1 MVLPLLGSF
10 LGSALLPGLAAK
22 TGMAFLANPVA
33 AGAIGSGIGSL
44 LQGDS
49 FDEAIGTGLTSF
61 FGGKLLGSLAGVPT
75 SATAG
80 NAASS
85 AALEAGR
92 KIPEGFT
99 TLAKAAPK
107 EGIFSSFGKEGLA
120 EKLIVPKDQ
129 GFAKTLFDQ
138 GFGQAKTNLMPALQ
152 EGFQTAA
159 ANPLAAAGTAGGAMF
174 ADAAN
179 QQGGDT
185 ARPPFKPRETVPIQ
199 QNINTPFAGYRP
211 GVDPEFNY
219 GFRNP
224 AAAELQT
231 QYLNQGGSVAD
242 HVNPTMLSEG
252 GIATFAKGGDMPD
265 MPEEQMGMPD
275 VNEKDIIVNAVN
287 ALKGNMSEEQASI
300 ALAMF
305 VNQYGKEALKDLIT
319 DVRDGEYDN
328 IGGKAD
334 GQINGGGDGM
344 SDLIPA
350 TIDGQKDLLL
360 SSKEYVVDTPTMAL
374 IGNGDPDAGAKKMDK
389 MREEVRKAAIGS
401 TEQPKQ
407 IDAENIMRTALS

>member
-10 LGSALLPGLAAK
+10 LGSALLPSLAG
-22 TGMAFLANPVA
+22 TGATAMLANPVV
-33 AGAIGSGIGSL
+33 AGAFGSGIGSL

-49 FDEAIGTGLTSF
+49 FEEALGTGLTSY
-61 FGGKLLGSLAGVPT
+61 FGGKLLGSLAKPVAT
-75 SATAG
+75 SAQ
-80 NAASS
+80 ASS
-85 AALEAGR
+85 AALDAGLR
-92 KIPEGFT
+92 K
-99 TLAKAAPK
+99 APK
-107 EGIFSSFGKEGLA
+107 GFMQLAENLGKEGATGLSTKLAVPTGTPATLFDKGFGKEGLQSA
-120 EKLIVPKDQ
+120 GKNIMGALSQ
-129 GFAKTLFDQ
+129 GAKT
-138 GFGQAKTNLMPALQ
+138 AM
-152 EGFQTAA
+152 
-159 ANPLAAAGTAGGAMF
+159 ANPLAAAGTAGGAML
-174 ADAAN
+174 ADASN

-231 QYLNQGGSVAD
+231 RFLNQGGMAD
-242 HVNPTMLSEG
+242 YVNPTMLSEG

-265 MPEEQMGMPD
+265 MPEEKMGMPN

-305 VNQYGKEALKDLIT
+305 VNEYGEEALRDLVT
-319 DVRDGEYDN
+319 DVRDGDYDN

-334 GQINGGGDGM
+334 GQIRGGGDGM
-344 SDLIPA
+344 SDSIPA
-350 TIDGQKDLLL
+350 TIDGKQDLLL

-374 IGNGDPDAGAKKMDK
+374 IGNGDPDAGAEKLDNFRKEIRKK
-389 MREEVRKAAIGS
+389 AIGS
-401 TEQPKQ
+401 PEQPKQ
-407 IDAENIMRTALS
+407 IDAEKIMRTALS

>member
-10 LGSALLPGLAAK
+10 LGSALLPSLAGTTGL
-22 TGMAFLANPVA
+22 AFLANPVA
-33 AGAIGSGIGSL
+33 AGAVGSGIGSL

-49 FDEAIGTGLTSF
+49 LDEAIGTGLTSY
-61 FGGKLLGSLAGVPT
+61 FGGKLLGSLSKPVAT

-80 NAASS
+80 TDTATR
-85 AALEAGR
+85 ALQQGFKPFAE
-92 KIPEGFT
+92 EGFGAKLMVPKDRVAT
-99 TLAKAAPK
+99 TLFD
-107 EGIFSSFGKEGLA
+107 EGFGKEGF
-120 EKLIVPKDQ
+120 KSM
-129 GFAKTLFDQ
+129 
-138 GFGQAKTNLMPALQ
+138 GQKLMPALQ
-152 EGFQTAA
+152 QGFQTAA

-174 ADAAN
+174 ADASN

-211 GVDPEFNY
+211 GMDPEFNY

-242 HVNPTMLSEG
+242 YVNPTMLSEG
-252 GIATFAKGGDMPD
+252 GIATFAKGGDMP
-265 MPEEQMGMPD
+265 EEMDMPD

-305 VNQYGKEALKDLIT
+305 VNEYGEEALKDLVT

-334 GQINGGGDGM
+334 GQVRGGGDGM
-344 SDLIPA
+344 SDSIPA
-350 TIDGQKDLLL
+350 TIDGKQDLLL

-374 IGNGDPDAGAKKMDK
+374 IGNGDPDAGAEKLDNF
-389 MREEVRKAAIGS
+389 RKEIRKEAIGS
-401 TEQPKQ
+401 PEQPKQ
-407 IDAENIMRTALS
+407 IDAEKIMRTALS

>member
-10 LGSALLPGLAAK
+10 LGSALIPSLAGT
-22 TGMAFLANPVA
+22 TGMAFLANPVT

-49 FDEAIGTGLTSF
+49 FEEALGTGLTSY
-61 FGGKLLGSLAGVPT
+61 FGGKLLGGLAKPVAT

-80 NAASS
+80 TDTATR
-85 AALEAGR
+85 ALQQGFKPLAE
-92 KIPEGFT
+92 EGFGAK
-99 TLAKAAPK
+99 LMVPEKAAGTLFDK
-107 EGIFSSFGKEGLA
+107 GFGKEGLQSA
-120 EKLIVPKDQ
+120 GKNIMGALSQ
-129 GFAKTLFDQ
+129 GAKT
-138 GFGQAKTNLMPALQ
+138 AM
-152 EGFQTAA
+152 
-159 ANPLAAAGTAGGAMF
+159 ANPLATAGTAGGAMF
-174 ADAAN
+174 ADASN

-211 GVDPEFNY
+211 GMDPEFNY

-242 HVNPTMLSEG
+242 YVNPTMLSEG

-265 MPEEQMGMPD
+265 MPEERMGMPD

-287 ALKGNMSEEQASI
+287 ALKGNMPEEQASI

-305 VNQYGKEALKDLIT
+305 VNEYGEEALKDLVT

-334 GQINGGGDGM
+334 GQIRGGGDGM
-344 SDLIPA
+344 SDSIPA
-350 TIDGQKDLLL
+350 TIDGKQDLLL

-374 IGNGDPDAGAKKMDK
+374 IGNGDPDAGAEKLDNF
-389 MREEVRKAAIGS
+389 RKEIRKEAIGS
-401 TEQPKQ
+401 PEQPKQ
-407 IDAENIMRTALS
+407 IDAEKIMRTALS

>member
-10 LGSALLPGLAAK
+10 LGSALLPSLAG
-22 TGMAFLANPVA
+22 TGAMSFLANPVA

-49 FDEAIGTGLTSF
+49 LDEAIGTGLTSY
-61 FGGKLLGSLAGVPT
+61 FGGKLLGGLAKPVAT

-80 NAASS
+80 TDTATR
-85 AALEAGR
+85 ALQKGFEPFA
-92 KIPEGFT
+92 KEGFG
-99 TLAKAAPK
+99 AK
-107 EGIFSSFGKEGLA
+107 LM
-120 EKLIVPKDQ
+120 VPE
-129 GFAKTLFDQ
+129 KTLFDPQAIQKGLQPAGQNLMGALSQ
-138 GFGQAKTNLMPALQ
+138 GAKTAM
-152 EGFQTAA
+152 

-174 ADAAN
+174 ADASN
-179 QQGGDT
+179 QQGNDAT
-185 ARPPFKPRETVPIQ
+185 PRAPFKPRETVPIQ

-224 AAAELQT
+224 AAGELQT
-231 QYLNQGGSVAD
+231 QFLNQGGMAD
-242 HVNPTMLSEG
+242 YVNPTMLSKG

-287 ALKGNMSEEQASI
+287 ALKGNIPEQQASI

-305 VNQYGKEALKDLIT
+305 VNEYGEEALKDLIT

-334 GQINGGGDGM
+334 GQVRGGGDGM
-344 SDLIPA
+344 SDSIPA
-350 TIDGQKDLLL
+350 TIDGKQDLLL
-360 SSKEYVVDTPTMAL
+360 SSKEYVVDSPTMSL
-374 IGNGDPDAGAKKMDK
+374 IGNGDPDAGAEKLDNFRKEIRKK
-389 MREEVRKAAIGS
+389 ATGS
-401 TEQPKQ
+401 PEQPKQ
-407 IDAENIMRTALS
+407 IDAEKIMRTALS